1 MNITIQAVG
10 FSASERLQNFIQ
22 KKANKLD
29 QYFEKIVNAEV
40 KLRLE
45 KSDTLE
51 NKITE
56 ISLNVPGND
65 LFAKKNAKTFEESVD
80 LTIEALKK
88 QVVRYK
94 ERIREK

>member
-10 FSASERLQNFIQ
+10 FSASERLTDFIQ

-29 QYFEKIVNAEV
+29 QYFENIVNAEV
-40 KLRLE
+40 KLKLE
-45 KSDTLE
+45 KSNTLE
-51 NKITE
+51 NKIVE

-65 LFAKKNAKTFEESVD
+65 LFAKKNAKTFEQSVD

-88 QVVRYK
+88 QVVKYK